1 MSQRV
6 RLWIIWVCI
15 LLSGNATAQ
24 LLTKG
29 EYFFDNDPGEGFGTL
44 FYVNPQA
51 SNPSIT
57 FNAPAAGLASGF
69 HFFSMRFQDQFGNW
83 GITGTH
89 KIYINQPFFPFPDQV
104 LSMPIVEAEYFGIL
118 IWGVEMVYRF
128 TFPQEIISLLHS
140 QLLHLLRLEIIF

>member
-1 MSQRV
+1 MSQRI
-6 RLWIIWVCI
+6 LHWTFWVCI

-29 EYFFDNDPGEGFGTL
+29 EYFFDNDPGEGYGTL
-44 FYVNPQA
+44 IYVNPQIP
-51 SNPSIT
+51 NPNIT
-57 FNAPAAGLASGF
+57 FNAPASGLAPGF
-69 HFFSMRFQDQFGNW
+69 HFFSMRFQDQYGNW

-89 KIYINQPFFPFPDQV
+89 KIYINQPFFPFPAQV
-104 LSMPIVEAEYFGIL
+104 LSMPIVEAEYF
-118 IWGVEMVYRF
+118 WDEMVYRF